1 MSSSSSLAQEELEP
15 TAFESVLALNALTPE
30 ALQSLALTWQDA
42 KSLLMNF
49 APFDV
54 DSDAMEEE
62 FQKSLDNA
70 LSGLNTVLSEG
81 LDESQTRIVVM
92 LTRHKIMDDIQR
104 LLVRIGAAV
113 DESYGEQ
120 LESMRANQSDL
131 VNVLRDELITT
142 EEGKADSDGKVK
154 EMQDALHKAE
164 DNVDRMAD
172 ATSRLNAEAEEQNRI
187 IHSLREQLR
196 SFKEA
201 VGAPPPKDRSRKS
214 YAGVSTRTALERGH
228 VLYDKPAAF
237 SYTGAPSEAGTAH
250 GQGVPLTASM
260 LESHTRHLQATG
272 GGGHRAD
279 GSGMGPATA
288 TVGGGASVITSPT
301 IAAAATAA
309 ASSSSATRADSSL
322 DWLKRFR
329 IEVQAREDS
338 NIANKKILTFNNC
351 LATIKHIYSEKEKFE
366 AKVANVKAQ
375 NAARKESVSGRGGF
389 SGKGVSFANTAANT
403 VYPAQETLERFVY
416 RMLDKRFG
424 YRKLSVDHAATLMAS
439 LYEYGPRDHNVAI
452 FRATFNR
459 EVDESFPSVVVALK
473 ESIECLVMAK
483 IQAAEPNRR
492 HEHYKSRFKEKSG
505 FGRLAH
511 EEWTEIVDYLYDVND
526 AKDLAR
532 RVLETSVQA
541 DLDAGKL
548 TDAEAFER
556 LRPAE
561 TTLQEPDHK
570 GRLGYRRRPAAHGT
584 LKAPHTQEVKY
595 STLMNLCCL
604 FQLEK
609 RIKAMHPVRNL
620 FDSFDRDND
629 GILSRREFAAF
640 VRELGLM
647 VTNPTD
653 EVEVYNKSASAK
665 HRRKKMD
672 AGVGVGGKKKAAAYA
687 TETVFLFTDEQEQE
701 ATGDMTLGA
710 SQPLA
715 ADELSAKVTKRVN
728 AADPFRVD
736 RITFTT
742 TVAHYVQIVPD
753 VI

>member
-1 MSSSSSLAQEELEP
+1 M
-15 TAFESVLALNALTPE
+15 
-30 ALQSLALTWQDA
+30 
-42 KSLLMNF
+42 
-49 APFDV
+49 
-54 DSDAMEEE
+54 
-62 FQKSLDNA
+62 
-70 LSGLNTVLSEG
+70 
-81 LDESQTRIVVM
+81 
-92 LTRHKIMDDIQR
+92 
-104 LLVRIGAAV
+104 
-113 DESYGEQ
+113 
-120 LESMRANQSDL
+120 
-131 VNVLRDELITT
+131 
-142 EEGKADSDGKVK
+142 
-154 EMQDALHKAE
+154 
-164 DNVDRMAD
+164 
-172 ATSRLNAEAEEQNRI
+172 
-187 IHSLREQLR
+187 
-196 SFKEA
+196 
-201 VGAPPPKDRSRKS
+201 
-214 YAGVSTRTALERGH
+214 
-228 VLYDKPAAF
+228 
-237 SYTGAPSEAGTAH
+237 
-250 GQGVPLTASM
+250 
-260 LESHTRHLQATG
+260 
-272 GGGHRAD
+272 
-279 GSGMGPATA
+279 
-288 TVGGGASVITSPT
+288 ITSPT